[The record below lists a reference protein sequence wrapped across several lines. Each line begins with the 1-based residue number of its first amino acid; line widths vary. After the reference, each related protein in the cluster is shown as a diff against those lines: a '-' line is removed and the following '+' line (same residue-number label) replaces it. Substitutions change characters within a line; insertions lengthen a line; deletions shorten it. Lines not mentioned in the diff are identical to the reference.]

1 MIRRMAKGITTMAG
15 TRSRLSAG
23 TAVKPLSDAV
33 DHASQAS
40 VRYRCQA
47 AVSHPRYRYVCLS
60 SQTGGRSTLERLT
73 PVVRASHCASPKQLK
88 RCCPSLQSA

>member
-1 MIRRMAKGITTMAG
+1 MIWRMAKGITTMAG

-47 AVSHPRYRYVCLS
+47 AVSHPRYRYVC
-60 SQTGGRSTLERLT
+60 RSG
-73 PVVRASHCASPKQLK
+73 PF
-88 RCCPSLQSA
+88 CPPRPEAALRSKG